1 MIRAI
6 LAEILDQLQEAR
18 ANRISRRMFG
28 LHGEEAFA
36 ALYAIRDGLR
46 SLNKYGASD
55 ALQLKADDNGK
66 VEAEAVY
73 LAVCSAIDEHCPNME
88 EVWG

>member
-28 LHGEEAFA
+28 LHGERAYA
-36 ALYAIRDGLR
+36 ALYRIREGLR
-46 SLNKYGASD
+46 SLNKYGASNE
-55 ALQLKADDNGK
+55 LELEADDDGN
-66 VEAEAVY
+66 VDTTELYFNAYRVINE
-73 LAVCSAIDEHCPNME
+73 ECPDME

>member
-28 LHGEEAFA
+28 LHGEAAYA
-36 ALYAIRDGLR
+36 ALYRIREGLR
-46 SLNKYGASD
+46 SLNKYGASNE
-55 ALQLKADDNGK
+55 LGLETDDDGK
-66 VEAEAVY
+66 VEAEGVYSAVWD
-73 LAVCSAIDEHCPNME
+73 VINEECPDMV

>member
-18 ANRISRRMFG
+18 TNRIRRRMFG
-28 LHGEEAFA
+28 LHGEAA
-36 ALYAIRDGLR
+36 YVALYQIREGLR
-46 SLNKYGASD
+46 SLNKHGASD
-55 ALQLKADDNGK
+55 ALQLKADDDGK
-66 VEAEAVY
+66 VGAEAVY
-73 LAVCSAIDEHCPNME
+73 SAVCSAIDEHCPNME